1 MYLFWK
7 YTGSIVYKH
16 PISLCQEVFGCLGY
30 LLSHFTF
37 ARLGK
42 MVAAF
47 IYATS
52 KGCFLFFLLS
62 LLYNNH
68 FQVRGLILKTPCLT

>member
-30 LLSHFTF
+30 CITSLSKDLEKRLPHLCNLGGLFPLFPFKF
-37 ARLGK
+37 AIQQSFSGYRFDS
-42 MVAAF
+42 V
-47 IYATS
+47 
-52 KGCFLFFLLS
+52 
-62 LLYNNH
+62 
-68 FQVRGLILKTPCLT
+68 

>member
-37 ARLGK
+37 ERLGK

-47 IYATS
+47 MQPRRVVSFIS
-52 KGCFLFFLLS
+52 F
-62 LLYNNH
+62 
-68 FQVRGLILKTPCLT
+68 

>member
-30 LLSHFTF
+30 
-37 ARLGK
+37 
-42 MVAAF
+42 
-47 IYATS
+47 
-52 KGCFLFFLLS
+52 
-62 LLYNNH
+62 
-68 FQVRGLILKTPCLT
+68 CLTSLSKDLEKWLPHLFAFKFAIQQSFSGYRFDT